1 LNRLN
6 QYKQRL
12 KTAVQEAA
20 MDRMDTLHAQVEQMI
35 LEEAETPYK
44 THRYRTLL
52 FGIKWKLFWVEVWAV
67 IGGIDL

>member
-1 LNRLN
+1 
-6 QYKQRL
+6 
-12 KTAVQEAA
+12 

-44 THRYRTLL
+44 TQRYRTLL

-67 IGGIDL
+67 IGGIDLEAEHDE